1 MAKVKKPKDKK
12 SSFMSTVF
20 VRGQDKE
27 ELEIY
32 TKLKQRW
39 DEKEDSARQNES
51 SDSDT
56 NDSDELNSD
65 CDSD

>member
-1 MAKVKKPKDKK
+1 
-12 SSFMSTVF
+12 VF
-20 VRGQDKE
+20 VRGLDKE

-32 TKLKQRW
+32 TKLKQRR
-39 DEKEDSARQNES
+39 DEKEDSTRQNES
-51 SDSDT
+51 SDLNT